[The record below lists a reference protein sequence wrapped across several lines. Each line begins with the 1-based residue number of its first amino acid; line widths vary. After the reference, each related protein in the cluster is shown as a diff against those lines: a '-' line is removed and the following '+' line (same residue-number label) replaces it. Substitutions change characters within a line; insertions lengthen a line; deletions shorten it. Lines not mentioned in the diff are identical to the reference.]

1 VTRTQAQ
8 RTEATTA
15 QLVEAARSLF
25 AANGYEGTAL
35 DDVVAAAGV
44 TKGALYHHFGSKRDL
59 FRAVFEHE
67 ELALARACHQAYA
80 AERDSWTGFHAGCR
94 AFLEATLDPGVQRI
108 CLLDAP
114 AVLGWETVHEIEAQ
128 YSLAMIENGLQQA
141 IDSGRIAARPTAP
154 LAHMLMG
161 ALGGGAMMVA
171 RADDQRGAMQEVAR
185 EVESLLAA
193 LETPGPGVSLEAP
206 PG

>member
-15 QLVEAARSLF
+15 QLVEAARRLF
-25 AANGYEGTAL
+25 AADGYEATSL

-59 FRAVFEHE
+59 FRAVYEDRE
-67 ELALARACHQAYA
+67 QALARACQKAYA
-80 AERDSWTGFHAGCR
+80 AERDPWAGFHAGCR

-114 AVLGWETVHEIEAQ
+114 AVLGWDTVREIEAR
-128 YSLAMIENGLQQA
+128 YSLAMIENGLRHA
-141 IDSGRIAARPTAP
+141 IESGRIAPRPTAP
-154 LAHMLMG
+154 LAHMLVG
-161 ALGGGAMMVA
+161 ALSEGAMMVA

-193 LETPGPGVSLEAP
+193 LESPHPAGSPSAESG
-206 PG
+206 